1 MKFATNLEGSGTRAT
16 IPAEMR
22 KVPSMSLQKVELPD
36 EVIER
41 AKALTGKR
49 TARAALTALTAA
61 AGRSAARLAR
71 AHRGK
76 VEPNGDVLF
85 ASGKDAA
92 RFMREFLK

>member
-1 MKFATNLEGSGTRAT
+1 
-16 IPAEMR
+16 MR
-22 KVPSMSLQKVELPD
+22 LQTVELPD

-49 TARAALTALTAA
+49 TARAALTALTAP
-61 AGRSAARLAR
+61 AGRNADRLAR
-71 AHRGK
+71 KHRGR
-76 VEPNGDVLF
+76 VEPNGDVVF